1 MNLLDNAPNQSPK
14 FGTKNWVQ
22 VNDDTLGTYNTNSQ
36 SSSKITMLKSSLFN
50 YSDAYLLIK
59 GT

>member
-1 MNLLDNAPNQSPK
+1 MNLLDNTPNQSPK
-14 FGTKNWVQ
+14 FGTKNWLQ
-22 VNDDTLGTYNTNSQ
+22 VNDDTRGRYNTNSQ
-36 SSSKITMLKSSLFN
+36 SSSKITMLKSSN